1 MPGAY
6 LKPLESE
13 HRRLLLHSG
22 GGHSPFGGHMLGFI
36 AAGIAGATGVY
47 GHIKSRKFVGQR
59 LRYTSLVEKPALGL
73 FAGVGA
79 MIVAAP
85 IVSVLPIVGAGTAI
99 AIGVGIGT
107 GVALGVKDSKNPPLL
122 ED

>member
-1 MPGAY
+1 MFFA
-6 LKPLESE
+6 
-13 HRRLLLHSG
+13 LL
-22 GGHSPFGGHMLGFI
+22 
-36 AAGIAGATGVY
+36 AAGIAGASGVY

-59 LRYTSLVEKPALGL
+59 LRYTSLVEKPAIGL

-85 IVSVLPIVGAGTAI
+85 IVAILPVVGAGTAI
-99 AIGVGIGT
+99 AIGAGIGT

>member
-1 MPGAY
+1 M
-6 LKPLESE
+6 
-13 HRRLLLHSG
+13 
-22 GGHSPFGGHMLGFI
+22 
-36 AAGIAGATGVY
+36 AAGIARATGVY
-47 GHIKSRKFVGQR
+47 GHSKSRKFVGQR
-59 LRYTSLVEKPALGL
+59 LRYTGLVEKPAVGL

-85 IVSVLPIVGAGTAI
+85 IVAILPIVGAGTAI
-99 AIGVGIGT
+99 AIGAGIGT

>member
-1 MPGAY
+1 M
-6 LKPLESE
+6 
-13 HRRLLLHSG
+13 LLGL
-22 GGHSPFGGHMLGFI
+22 I
-36 AAGIAGATGVY
+36 AAGIAGVTGVY

-59 LRYTSLVEKPALGL
+59 LRYTSLVEKPAVGL
-73 FAGVGA
+73 FAGVAA

-85 IVSVLPIVGAGTAI
+85 IVAVLPIVGAGTAI
-99 AIGVGIGT
+99 AIGAGIGT